1 MIWPTMSST
10 QFKASDPAGDD
21 IAVAGLRE
29 FADLEDRRTWSTAG
43 MSGPLRDAANLV
55 DALLVERQQVAA
67 LLARAEVGWADA
79 VAERQQLI
87 GGIEDYLLW
96 KPGRAGHAEAHR
108 KLAALVA
115 VDKAGNDDWM
125 MPHRSYEDFREE
137 RGFDA

>member
-1 MIWPTMSST
+1 M
-10 QFKASDPAGDD
+10 SDPVGSQDARPEQSPEEIRANIDYAPV
-21 IAVAGLRE
+21 AVPDPAETIRRALEALRE
-29 FADLEDRRTWSTAG
+29 KEIREDEMYDVAYFALKA
-43 MSGPLRDAANLV
+43 L

-96 KPGRAGHAEAHR
+96 EPGRAGHAEAHR

-115 VDKAGNDDWM
+115 VDK
-125 MPHRSYEDFREE
+125 EE
-137 RGFDA
+137 K